1 LELFTS
7 GAVSAAVEC
16 WQWIISARPDLEFC
30 FLQEMSAAWQYA
42 FEKRMGL
49 FAVEDEDAV
58 VNPLAVHEGAE
69 LLPAAP
75 LVEPHDLWIRFLIE
89 RIEIAK
95 HCSQD
100 QVQILFFAS
109 IRMELC
115 AGIETDGCVLFIF
128 RSSCLPKCLT

>member
-1 LELFTS
+1 MELFTS

-100 QVQILFFAS
+100 QVQFFFTF
-109 IRMELC
+109 IRMECVPELKL
-115 AGIETDGCVLFIF
+115 TDAFYLFLG
-128 RSSCLPKCLT
+128 RVVCPNV